1 MKKMRNIAI
10 ISAIIIGL
18 TATSAAGTV
27 NINNGIDVEV
37 DYWIGLVTP
46 VIDLENQSVIINAN
60 LGENETYYVNDTIE
74 IDINLTDNTGRDNY
88 ILPRSMFYSILVVR
102 QAEITFG
109 FDILSRM
116 FPVRSFGSINVVDSM
131 LGNNITDKIT
141 LPLDYKISNTTYD
154 DGEEMT
160 MHIMVMGFLP
170 GDTCDDPCRPPIIDY
185 RKITLNATYV

>member
-18 TATSAAGTV
+18 TATSATGTV

-37 DYWIGLVTP
+37 DYWLGLVTP

-74 IDINLTDNTGRDNY
+74 IDINITDNTNRDNY

-102 QAEITFG
+102 KNVGITFG

-116 FPVRSFGSINVVDSM
+116 FPVKAFGSINVVDSM
-131 LGNNITDKIT
+131 IGENVTDKIT
-141 LPLDYKISNTTYD
+141 LPLEYT
-154 DGEEMT
+154 
-160 MHIMVMGFLP
+160 
-170 GDTCDDPCRPPIIDY
+170 
-185 RKITLNATYV
+185 ITIRQTLR